1 MKSALGFYKDEW
13 GKGAA
18 APLPHTLSPRGLRS
32 VAPQG
37 APIAPEKKGGSLLTD
52 ADQSG

>member
-18 APLPHTLSPRGLRS
+18 APLPHTLSPRCRRS
-32 VAPQG
+32 VAPKG
-37 APIAPEKKGGSLLTD
+37 APIPPEGWEKTADKKEALLD
-52 ADQSG
+52 